1 VVTGQKN
8 GQTDL
13 WQYDFKTKKIKRLT
27 NNRYAE
33 ILPAWSP
40 DGSMIAFSTDELAL
54 ERGRNNGA
62 WQMNLAV
69 MDVVNGSV
77 DNIDVFPGADKYAS
91 AVRAKTGDLFSHN
104 RDGFGNLYRYD
115 FGRKK
120 VWQLTNITTGI
131 TGITPYSPALTVRE
145 DKDKILY
152 THYTDQWSMRFIR
165 RSGRISLPSKQIRQQ
180 WMVGASQ
187 FAPPPTR
194 AGVIW

>member
-1 VVTGQKN
+1 MNWLSSGAAT
-8 GQTDL
+8 
-13 WQYDFKTKKIKRLT
+13 Y
-27 NNRYAE
+27 
-33 ILPAWSP
+33 
-40 DGSMIAFSTDELAL
+40 
-54 ERGRNNGA
+54 GA

-91 AVRAKTGDLFSHN
+91 AVPAKTGDLYSHN
-104 RDGFGNLYRYD
+104 RDGFRNLSEYD

-131 TGITPYSPALTVRE
+131 TGITPYSPALAIRE

-152 THYTDQWSMRFIR
+152 THYTDHVSMRFIR
-165 RSGRISLPSKQIRQQ
+165 RSRRISLPSKQIRQQ